1 MKNYK
6 LLALLCL
13 MGIFFTSC
21 KEESKSEWKNCY
33 GYTNEDVIGTYS
45 FSNIS
50 TAFDGVEGVGRHV
63 CPDAEV
69 SIQPSTQNPN
79 MLRFTINCPELEYN
93 RTIEDYATPNE
104 DDFMLRM
111 STGYIPSGNNK
122 VKVYVVN
129 AHVMKNAKQELRLSG
144 FSAVNSYKVIY
155 NDESGTTS
163 YEQVDGEYYYFD
175 VIKN

>member
-69 SIQPSTQNPN
+69 NIQPSTQNSN
-79 MLRFTINCPELEYN
+79 MLRFTINCPDLEY
-93 RTIEDYATPNE
+93 TQSIEDHATPNE

-111 STGYIPSGNNK
+111 STGYIHSGNK

-144 FSAVNSYKVIY
+144 FSAVNYYKEVY
-155 NDESGTTS
+155 NEESGTTS
-163 YEQVDGEYYYFD
+163 YLQIDGEYYYFD

>member
-6 LLALLCL
+6 LLALLCV
-13 MGIFFTSC
+13 MGVCFTSC

-50 TAFDGVEGVGRHV
+50 TAFDGVEGVGRHA
-63 CPDAEV
+63 CPDAEI
-69 SIQPSTQNPN
+69 SIQPSTQNLD
-79 MLRFTINCPELEYN
+79 MLRFTINCPDLEYT

-111 STGYIPSGNNK
+111 STGYIHSGNK

-144 FSAVNSYKVIY
+144 FSAVNSYKEVY

-163 YEQVDGEYYYFD
+163 YEQIDGEYYYFD

>member
-6 LLALLCL
+6 LLTLFCL

-21 KEESKSEWKNCY
+21 KEESMSEWKNCY
-33 GYTNEDVIGTYS
+33 GYTNEDVVGTYA

-50 TAFDGVEGVGRHV
+50 TAFDGVEEVGRHV

-79 MLRFTINCPELEYN
+79 ILRFTINCPDLEY
-93 RTIEDYATPNE
+93 TQTVEDYATPNE

-111 STGYIPSGNNK
+111 STGYIHSGNK

-144 FSAVNSYKVIY
+144 FSAVNSYKEVY
-155 NDESGTTS
+155 NEESGTTS
-163 YEQVDGEYYYFD
+163 YLQIDGEYYYFD